1 MQCQSTQLCRNPDY
15 GVRRLP
21 ECDWMGKG
29 MAGRGRE
36 GKVFSS
42 ELELQGCE
50 LRDRMLDR
58 E

>member
-1 MQCQSTQLCRNPDY
+1 
-15 GVRRLP
+15 
-21 ECDWMGKG
+21 MGKG